1 MKMDANKA
9 SSFFQKL
16 LPVNLEEEKRKE
28 EVEKGLFFDLMYQ
41 KISPKEVENI
51 SIEHLVG
58 MLDDVGSFLGGK
70 GQNQL
75 FLEEIIDSLNRCES
89 EKRMHRVL

>member
-1 MKMDANKA
+1 MKMDAKKA

-58 MLDDVGSFLGGK
+58 MLDDVGVFLGGK

-75 FLEEIIDSLNRCES
+75 FLEEIIDSLNKCES

>member
-1 MKMDANKA
+1 MYP
-9 SSFFQKL
+9 FFQKL

-58 MLDDVGSFLGGK
+58 MLDDVGVFLGGK

-75 FLEEIIDSLNRCES
+75 FLEEIIDSLNKCES